1 MAREKKNFEKSLNEL
16 EEIVE
21 KLERGE
27 MSLDDSI
34 EIFQKGVTLSRDLSK
49 MLDEIEK
56 KITILVENENGE
68 IKEKD
73 FIALSEK

>member
-1 MAREKKNFEKSLNEL
+1 MAREKKSFEKSLNEL

-27 MSLDDSI
+27 MSLDMSI
-34 EIFQKGVTLSRDLSK
+34 EMFQKGVTLSKDLSK

-56 KITILVENENGE
+56 KITILVENEDGE
-68 IKEKD
+68 MKEED
-73 FIALSEK
+73 FDK

>member
-1 MAREKKNFEKSLNEL
+1 MAGKKKNFENSLNEL

-27 MSLDDSI
+27 MSLDESI
-34 EIFQKGVTLSRDLSK
+34 EIFQKGVTLSKDLTK

-56 KITILVENENGE
+56 KITVLVENEKGQ
-68 IKEKD
+68 IVEKD
-73 FIALSEK
+73 FINE

>member
-1 MAREKKNFEKSLNEL
+1 MAKEKKNFEKSLSEL

-27 MSLDDSI
+27 MSLDESI
-34 EIFQKGVTLSRDLSK
+34 EIFQKGVTLSKDLSK

-56 KITILVENENGE
+56 KITILVENEKGE
-68 IKEKD
+68 VVEKL
-73 FIALSEK
+73 FNEKYR

>member
-1 MAREKKNFEKSLNEL
+1 MAKEKKSFEKSLNEL

-34 EIFQKGVTLSRDLSK
+34 EIFQKGVTLSKDLSK

-68 IKEKD
+68 VKEED
-73 FIALSEK
+73 FQGSKS

>member
-1 MAREKKNFEKSLNEL
+1 LAKQKKNFEKSLGEL

-27 MSLDDSI
+27 MSLDESI
-34 EIFQKGVTLSRDLSK
+34 EIFQKGVTLSKDLSK

-68 IKEKD
+68 VIEKD
-73 FIALSEK
+73 F

>member
-1 MAREKKNFEKSLNEL
+1 MAKEKKNFEKSLSEL

-27 MSLDDSI
+27 MSLDESI
-34 EIFQKGVTLSRDLSK
+34 EIFQKGVTLSKDLSK

-56 KITILVENENGE
+56 KITLLVENEKGE
-68 IKEKD
+68 VVEKFFD
-73 FIALSEK
+73 EK

>member
-27 MSLDDSI
+27 MSLDESI
-34 EIFQKGVTLSRDLSK
+34 EIFQKGVTLSKDLSK

-73 FIALSEK
+73 FITLSDK

>member
-1 MAREKKNFEKSLNEL
+1 MAKEKKNFEKSLNEL

-27 MSLDDSI
+27 MSLDESI
-34 EIFQKGVTLSRDLSK
+34 EIFQKGVTLSKDLSK

-56 KITILVENENGE
+56 KITILVENEKGE
-68 IKEKD
+68 VVEKL
-73 FIALSEK
+73 FNEK

>member
-21 KLERGE
+21 KLERGD
-27 MSLDDSI
+27 MSLEQSI
-34 EIFQKGVTLSRDLSK
+34 EMFQKGVTLSKDLSK

-68 IKEKD
+68 IKEED
-73 FIALSEK
+73 FGG

>member
-1 MAREKKNFEKSLNEL
+1 MAKEKKNFEKSLNEL

-27 MSLDDSI
+27 MSLDESI
-34 EIFQKGVTLSRDLSK
+34 EIFQKGVTLSKDLSK

-68 IKEKD
+68 VIEKD
-73 FIALSEK
+73 FIKD

>member
-1 MAREKKNFEKSLNEL
+1 MAKEKKSFEKSLNEL

-34 EIFQKGVTLSRDLSK
+34 EIFQKGVKLSKDLSK

-56 KITILVENENGE
+56 KITILVENEDGE
-68 IKEKD
+68 IKEED
-73 FIALSEK
+73 FQGSKS

>member
-1 MAREKKNFEKSLNEL
+1 MAREKKSFEKSLNEL

-34 EIFQKGVTLSRDLSK
+34 EIFQKGVTLSKDLSK

-68 IKEKD
+68 VKEED
-73 FIALSEK
+73 FSK

>member
-21 KLERGE
+21 KLERGD
-27 MSLDDSI
+27 MSLEQSI
-34 EIFQKGVTLSRDLSK
+34 EMFQKGVTLSKDLSK

-56 KITILVENENGE
+56 KITILVENENSE
-68 IKEKD
+68 IKEED
-73 FIALSEK
+73 FGG

>member
-1 MAREKKNFEKSLNEL
+1 MAKEKKSFEKSLNEL

-34 EIFQKGVTLSRDLSK
+34 EIFQKGVTLSKDLSK

-68 IKEKD
+68 VKEED
-73 FIALSEK
+73 FQDSIS

>member
-1 MAREKKNFEKSLNEL
+1 MAKEKKNFEKSLNEL

-27 MSLDDSI
+27 MSLDESI
-34 EIFQKGVTLSRDLSK
+34 EIFQKGVTLSKGLSK

-56 KITILVENENGE
+56 KITILVENEKGE
-68 IKEKD
+68 VVEKL
-73 FIALSEK
+73 FNEK

>member
-21 KLERGE
+21 KLERGIGHLKVNRDV
-27 MSLDDSI
+27 S
-34 EIFQKGVTLSRDLSK
+34 KGVTLSKDLSK

-56 KITILVENENGE
+56 KIIMVENENGE
-68 IKEKD
+68 IKEED
-73 FIALSEK
+73 FGG

>member
-1 MAREKKNFEKSLNEL
+1 
-16 EEIVE
+16 
-21 KLERGE
+21 
-27 MSLDDSI
+27 
-34 EIFQKGVTLSRDLSK
+34 VTLSKDLSK

-73 FIALSEK
+73 FITPLGVK

>member
-1 MAREKKNFEKSLNEL
+1 MAKEKKSFEKSLNEL

-34 EIFQKGVTLSRDLSK
+34 EIFQKGVKLSK
-49 MLDEIEK
+49 D
-56 KITILVENENGE
+56 
-68 IKEKD
+68 
-73 FIALSEK
+73 

>member
-1 MAREKKNFEKSLNEL
+1 MAREKKSFEKSLIEL

-27 MSLDDSI
+27 MSLDVSI
-34 EIFQKGVTLSRDLSK
+34 EMFQKGVTLSKDLSK

-56 KITILVENENGE
+56 KITILVENDNGE
-68 IKEKD
+68 VREED
-73 FIALSEK
+73 FDK

>member
-1 MAREKKNFEKSLNEL
+1 MAKEKKSFEKSLNEL

-34 EIFQKGVTLSRDLSK
+34 EIFQKGVTLSKDLSK

-68 IKEKD
+68 VKEED
-73 FIALSEK
+73 FQGSQS

>member
-1 MAREKKNFEKSLNEL
+1 MAKEKKSFEKSLNEL

-34 EIFQKGVTLSRDLSK
+34 DIFQKGVKLSKDLSK

-56 KITILVENENGE
+56 KITVLVENEDGE
-68 IKEKD
+68 IKEEEFQGSK
-73 FIALSEK
+73 S

>member
-1 MAREKKNFEKSLNEL
+1 MAKEKKNFEKSLSEL

-27 MSLDDSI
+27 MSLDESI
-34 EIFQKGVTLSRDLSK
+34 EIFQKGVTLSKDLSK

-56 KITILVENENGE
+56 KITILVENEKGE
-68 IKEKD
+68 VVEKL
-73 FIALSEK
+73 FYEK

>member
-1 MAREKKNFEKSLNEL
+1 MAKQKKNFEKSLGEL

-27 MSLDDSI
+27 MSLDESI
-34 EIFQKGVTLSRDLSK
+34 EIFQKGVTLSKDLSK

-68 IKEKD
+68 VIEKD
-73 FIALSEK
+73 F

>member
-1 MAREKKNFEKSLNEL
+1 MAKEKKNFEKSLSEL

-27 MSLDDSI
+27 MSLDESI
-34 EIFQKGVTLSRDLSK
+34 DIFQKGVTLSKDLSK

-56 KITILVENENGE
+56 KITILVENEKGE
-68 IKEKD
+68 VVEELFNEK
-73 FIALSEK
+73 

>member
-1 MAREKKNFEKSLNEL
+1 MAKGKKNFEKSLSEL

-34 EIFQKGVTLSRDLSK
+34 EIFQKGVTLSKDLSK

-68 IKEKD
+68 VIEKD
-73 FIALSEK
+73 FIKE